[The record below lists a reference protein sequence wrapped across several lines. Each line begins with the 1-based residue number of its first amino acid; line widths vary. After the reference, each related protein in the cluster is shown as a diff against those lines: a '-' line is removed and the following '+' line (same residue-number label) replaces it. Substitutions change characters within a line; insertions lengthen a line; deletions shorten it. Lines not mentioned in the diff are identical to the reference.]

1 MTDKK
6 VNDRIKYDM
15 ASNNAVHVAGLP
27 CWLWQLVEETQWV
40 GPELRL
46 SSKEYLSKIDVATCH

>member
-1 MTDKK
+1 LQAPKNKRQLSRGEWRKTNMTDKK

-27 CWLWQLVEETQWV
+27 CWLWQLVEETRWV
-40 GPELRL
+40 
-46 SSKEYLSKIDVATCH
+46 